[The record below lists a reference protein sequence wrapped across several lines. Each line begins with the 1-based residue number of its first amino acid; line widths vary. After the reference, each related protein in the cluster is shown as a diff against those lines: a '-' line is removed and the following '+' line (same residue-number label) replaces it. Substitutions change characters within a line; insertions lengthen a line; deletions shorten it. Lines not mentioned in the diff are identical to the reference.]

1 MPVYVSLFRGINV
14 GGTHQVKMAELKALH
29 EALDLSGVQPYIQS
43 GNVVFTSDEAD
54 VQSLREHIEEGF
66 VRRFGFRAQ
75 VYLRTT
81 ADLQGIIEHNPFH
94 RQPGKELKWV
104 VITFLP
110 TGTDPADWA
119 DAIRTYPGPEEVV
132 LLGDELHLYYPN
144 SIGTSKLAATALG
157 KQLKTIG
164 TARNWN
170 TVLKLHEL
178 MRR

>member
-1 MPVYVSLFRGINV
+1 MPVYVSFFRGINV
-14 GGTHQVKMAELKALH
+14 GGNHLVKMAELKALH
-29 EALDLSGVQPYIQS
+29 EALGLTGVQPYIQS
-43 GNVVFTSDEAD
+43 GNVVFASDEAD
-54 VQSLREHIEEGF
+54 AQSLRERIEEGF
-66 VRRFGFRAQ
+66 AHRFGFRSQ

-81 ADLQGIIEHNPFH
+81 ADIQEIIERSPFH
-94 RQPGKELKWV
+94 RQPGKEPKWV

-110 TGTDPADWA
+110 TRSDPADWEA
-119 DAIRTYPGPEEVV
+119 AIRTYPGPEEVV

-157 KQLKTIG
+157 KQLKSVG

-178 MRR
+178 MRP